1 VDGEGKVI
9 WRGSGPITYSFTIQS
24 VPHPDY
30 EFTHY
35 QDLSEAWKYRMLVR
49 GAEGE
54 YQNSV
59 PQAAFLADTKAGII
73 RDIAEY
79 IVLSNNDKQ
88 FLNLPKLQPSNIEI
102 IDQTGAFG
110 DLDINAIYANAA
122 LIANTPPP
130 PGESQYII
138 KISEEIP
145 ENSTE
150 EQKDKRYNVKIIYSN
165 GYLDY
170 AGLQDDQELKE
181 GIDMFSKIPAELV
194 PVVIARYILTTAQK
208 NDILPSPLNTKIVNF
223 TDNPNFTIES
233 ISNTI
238 MSMMPPPMPVQVQAP
253 MVMQQMN
260 TGKVQEALMRP
271 IGAQEQPKQIT
282 QEKPKTAKLEEEKEE
297 EPEKNKESEKEEEE
311 PGENEESSEK
321 ESDNTKWFEFFKPKY
336 GFDSVIGMDYVKKYF
351 YNNIILGI
359 KKPELFAKYKKSI
372 HDGFLLYG
380 PPGVGKTYLVAALA
394 KEANAKLLVVNL
406 HQLLDQYVGNT
417 EKNIHKLF
425 AQARK
430 YAPSIILLD
439 EIDGLGASRNLARQR
454 GNQTST
460 LALQQLL
467 TEMSSLE
474 NENKD
479 VVVIGTTNAPQDI
492 DPALLRS
499 GRFTNLLYIRPPD
512 KEERAKLFEFYTE
525 GIPKSKIDYEKL
537 GAESKNLSPADIN
550 AVVKAAV
557 TPLIAHAAE
566 TGEIK
571 ELTTEDL
578 LKAIRAKRA
587 SGTTMIKWYEDMNKM
602 LKNGEFS
609 EEEKLLYGEMI
620 KDIKNRI
627 KEPVKTKK
635 QIKKK
640 QRGNIKKR
648 LRA

>member
-1 VDGEGKVI
+1 VDGEAKVV
-9 WRGSGPITYSFTIQS
+9 WRGSGPITFSFNIQS
-24 VPHPDY
+24 LHSA
-30 EFTHY
+30 ESTQY

-54 YQNSV
+54 YENSV
-59 PQAAFLADTKAGII
+59 PQATFLADTKAGII

-79 IVLSNNDKQ
+79 IVLSNSDKQ

-110 DLDINAIYANAA
+110 DLDINAIYTNAA
-122 LIANTPPP
+122 LIANAPPP
-130 PGESQYII
+130 QGESQYII
-138 KISEEIP
+138 KITEDIP

-150 EQKDKRYNVKIIYSN
+150 EQKNKQYTVKIIYSN

-194 PVVIARYILTTAQK
+194 PVVIAKYMLTIAQ
-208 NDILPSPLNTKIVNF
+208 NHDILPGPLNTKIINF
-223 TDNPNFTIES
+223 TDNPNFTIEA

-238 MSMMPPPMPVQVQAP
+238 MSMMPPPMPVQMQTSMA
-253 MVMQQMN
+253 MQQTN
-260 TGKVQEALMRP
+260 TGNVQETLIKP
-271 IGAQEQPKQIT
+271 VEEQPKQIA
-282 QEKPKTAKLEEEKEE
+282 QEKPEITKPEEEKKETDENE
-297 EPEKNKESEKEEEE
+297 EPE
-311 PGENEESSEK
+311 ENEKSSEK

-351 YNNIILGI
+351 HDNIILGI
-359 KKPELFAKYKKSI
+359 QKPELFAKYRKSI

-425 AQARK
+425 DQARK
-430 YAPSIILLD
+430 NAPSIILLD
-439 EIDGLGASRNLARQR
+439 EIDGLGASRNQARQR
-454 GNQTST
+454 GSQAAT
-460 LALQQLL
+460 LALHQLL

-474 NENKD
+474 SENED

-492 DPALLRS
+492 DTALLRS

-512 KEERAKLFEFYTE
+512 KEDRTKLFEFYTE
-525 GIPKSKIDYEKL
+525 GIPKSKLDYEKL
-537 GAESKNLSPADIN
+537 GAESVNFSPADIN

-557 TPLIAHAAE
+557 TPLIVNAAE

-578 LKAIRAKRA
+578 LKAIRSRRA
-587 SGTTMIKWYEDMNKM
+587 TGSTMIKWYEDINKM

-609 EEEKLLYGEMI
+609 AEEKLLYGEMI
-620 KDIKNRI
+620 KDIKNRV
-627 KEPVKTKK
+627 KEPAKTKK
-635 QIKKK
+635 QIKRK
-640 QRGNIKKR
+640 QKNNIANKTR
-648 LRA
+648 MRA